1 MNNVIKSY
9 PQVLITPY
17 YNDKVTYFYKVR
29 LKQFIGNISYRG
41 AEMKTRGVEPN
52 PGPGDIRRLIT
63 EYCILPLG
71 TITI

>member
-1 MNNVIKSY
+1 MNLFYFLIV
-9 PQVLITPY
+9 QV
-17 YNDKVTYFYKVR
+17 K

-41 AEMKTRGVEPN
+41 AEMKASGVEPN

-71 TITI
+71 EDPLKHWSNFYLYRF